1 MHERPVILYKIY
13 LREWQYLQIFQSQSR
28 VKSRHLKQTPLISM
42 GVNFWNILSFCA
54 FERQCSKQNPVPSF
68 KHGFLSQNWRIESRA
83 VCSMHVL
90 RFQQSDQCLALPK
103 LRSQLQNKHV
113 ILQIKSRQLF
123 KQQDEYLWTQWNS
136 LHSSVINDCSSTKL
150 SSSFQVAHVPMK

>member
-1 MHERPVILYKIY
+1 MAVPSKISISISS
-13 LREWQYLQIFQSQSR
+13 E
-28 VKSRHLKQTPLISM
+28 KQTPEAETTHKHRRKFLAYLVILC
-42 GVNFWNILSFCA
+42 FWEAVLQAKS
-54 FERQCSKQNPVPSF
+54 CSWL
-68 KHGFLSQNWRIESRA
+68 KHGFLSQNWRIESRT

-123 KQQDEYLWTQWNS
+123 KQQDEYLCTQ
-136 LHSSVINDCSSTKL
+136 
-150 SSSFQVAHVPMK
+150 